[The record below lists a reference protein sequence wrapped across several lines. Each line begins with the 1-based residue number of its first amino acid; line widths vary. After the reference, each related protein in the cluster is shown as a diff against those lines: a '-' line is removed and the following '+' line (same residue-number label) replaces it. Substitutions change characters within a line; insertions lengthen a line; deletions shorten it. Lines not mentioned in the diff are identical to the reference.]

1 MRKNVIWFLQIL
13 LALHQACR
21 HHYLTAPLHSA
32 CIFVVLLDLFSLSLN
47 CLWFPLFWSF
57 EFGMLYWWLSI
68 FMPLL
73 RALHFVHAKL
83 LCCLFTMRRFIRFT
97 VFCGGI
103 VPNELCVLWNAYANI
118 IVHCWIVTVA
128 QSNYNIII

>member
-1 MRKNVIWFLQIL
+1 MFCNAKKCHLIFTNFVG
-13 LALHQACR
+13 
-21 HHYLTAPLHSA
+21 APSSVSPSLFNCTSA
-32 CIFVVLLDLFSLSLN
+32 FCMHFCSFAWSFFLSLN

-128 QSNYNIII
+128 QSN